1 MSTGTAVAVA
11 LAALAGIAG
20 GVQLAVM
27 SELGTR
33 VGVAPALAFS
43 GVVTAVLAL
52 AGLLLMRGN
61 LAGLGDVVREPV
73 WLWTGGALSLFIIL
87 ALTVAG
93 PRIGIAAT
101 IGLVIAANLAIA
113 AVIDRFGLFGLER
126 IPLSTPRLA
135 GLALLAAGAALS
147 LHRA

>member
-1 MSTGTAVAVA
+1 
-11 LAALAGIAG
+11 
-20 GVQLAVM
+20 M

-52 AGLLLMRGN
+52 AGLLLVRGN

-101 IGLVIAANLAIA
+101 IGLVIAANLAVA
-113 AVIDRFGLFGLER
+113 AVIGLFGLER